1 MRNRPGGYSGYE
13 IRWSGENTARGLG
26 GAMTRVPPEPRISMP
41 LDMHNQPQF
50 VAFAQSRNE
59 ATYESKEAVRHA
71 IGSSLTDESWKPAL
85 LTMR

>member
-59 ATYESKEAVRHA
+59 VGA
-71 IGSSLTDESWKPAL
+71 IPYFFAFPSISTL
-85 LTMR
+85 